1 MFTCLVVYD
10 SQVVV
15 IIAFILSVREEMSSL
30 VVTDEMVKRLKEY
43 AAEFTKDLPK
53 ESLMSCEELWRLM
66 NESDEYVLLVD
77 TRSDVEMNV
86 SKIKGAIS
94 YVLPLGLHNSVG
106 GVLGANGHR
115 ELSLYQN
122 DLLFNDRKAKLQCC
136 AGVASER
143 SQSV

>member
-1 MFTCLVVYD
+1 MFTCIVVYD
-10 SQVVV
+10 SQVAV
-15 IIAFILSVREEMSSL
+15 IIASILSVREEMSSL
-30 VVTDEMVKRLKEY
+30 VVTDEMVKKLKEY

-77 TRSDVEMNV
+77 TRIDVEMNV

-94 YVLPLGLHNSVG
+94 YVSPLELHNSVG
-106 GVLGANGHR
+106 GVLGANGYR
-115 ELSLYQN
+115 ELSLYQD
-122 DLLFNDRKAKLQCC
+122 DLLLNDRKAKLQRS

-143 SQSV
+143 SQGV

>member
-1 MFTCLVVYD
+1 MFTCIVVYD
-10 SQVVV
+10 SQVAV
-15 IIAFILSVREEMSSL
+15 IIASILSVREEMSSL
-30 VVTDEMVKRLKEY
+30 VVTDEMVKKLKEY

-94 YVLPLGLHNSVG
+94 YVSPL
-106 GVLGANGHR
+106 
-115 ELSLYQN
+115 
-122 DLLFNDRKAKLQCC
+122 
-136 AGVASER
+136 
-143 SQSV
+143 

>member
-1 MFTCLVVYD
+1 
-10 SQVVV
+10 
-15 IIAFILSVREEMSSL
+15 MSSIA
-30 VVTDEMVKRLKEY
+30 VTDDMIQKLKEY

-53 ESLMSCEELWRLM
+53 ENLMSCEELWRLM

-94 YVLPLGLHNSVG
+94 YVPNLQLINSIG
-106 GVLGANGHR
+106 GVLGSTGHG

-122 DLLFNDRKAKLQCC
+122 YLLLDDRQAELQRSSGI
-136 AGVASER
+136 AGER
-143 SQSV
+143 SQGV

>member
-1 MFTCLVVYD
+1 MIVLTPFV
-10 SQVVV
+10 Q
-15 IIAFILSVREEMSSL
+15 EEMSSIA
-30 VVTDEMVKRLKEY
+30 VTDDMIQKLKEY

-53 ESLMSCEELWRLM
+53 ENLMSCEELWRLM

-94 YVLPLGLHNSVG
+94 YVPNLQLINSIG
-106 GVLGANGHR
+106 GVLGSTGHG

-122 DLLFNDRKAKLQCC
+122 YLLLDDRQAELQRSSGI
-136 AGVASER
+136 AGER
-143 SQSV
+143 SQGV

>member
-1 MFTCLVVYD
+1 MFARIVVYD
-10 SQVVV
+10 SQIAI
-15 IIAFILSVREEMSSL
+15 IIAFILSVRKEMSSV
-30 VVTDEMVKRLKEY
+30 VVTDEMVKKLKEY

-94 YVLPLGLHNSVG
+94 YVPPLGVHNSVG
-106 GVLGANGHR
+106 GVLGANGH
-115 ELSLYQN
+115 
-122 DLLFNDRKAKLQCC
+122 
-136 AGVASER
+136 
-143 SQSV
+143 